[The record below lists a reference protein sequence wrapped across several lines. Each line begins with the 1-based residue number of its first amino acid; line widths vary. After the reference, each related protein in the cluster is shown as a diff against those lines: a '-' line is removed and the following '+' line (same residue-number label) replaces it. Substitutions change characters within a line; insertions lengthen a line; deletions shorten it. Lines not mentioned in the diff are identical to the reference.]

1 MASVFQK
8 YRPQVFPN
16 RYEAVVRVH
25 ELHGGIPSDPR
36 VVEAWLRTKFA
47 EDSDDVLR
55 ELVVETMKE
64 RNLDADAAILEVA
77 QSKHLTGF
85 KRDPDR
91 GLYIEGRQLKACL
104 KESANIAWP
113 SERWGPTKKGT
124 KSYFAEHL
132 FVEEERLY
140 VFDEDGNH
148 VTSPTDIF
156 RSFVKTRF
164 GSSFVLEEY
173 VEDAYLKFHIT
184 TDCDFKPQQWGEL
197 WVRAETNG
205 IGASRSQGFGQFEVI
220 SWEKVGGEVPRSD
233 TAVLTVSVGK
243 G

>member
-1 MASVFQK
+1 MGSVFQK
-8 YRPQVFPN
+8 YRPTVFKN
-16 RYEAVVRVH
+16 RFEGLIHVH

-36 VVEAWLRTKFA
+36 VTENWLKTKFA

-64 RNLDADAAILEVA
+64 RGLDADAAILEVA
-77 QSKHLTGF
+77 SSKHLTGF

-91 GLYIEGRQLKACL
+91 GLFIEGRQLKACL

-113 SERWGPTKKGT
+113 SERWGPTKNGT

-140 VFDEDGNH
+140 ILDAEGNH
-148 VTSPTDIF
+148 VTAPTDIY

-173 VEDAYLKFHIT
+173 VEDAYLKFHAT
-184 TDCDFKPQQWGEL
+184 TDVDFKDEQWGEL
-197 WVRAETNG
+197 WVRGETIG
-205 IGASRSQGFGQFEVI
+205 IGASRSQGFGQFEVVE
-220 SWEKVGGEVPRSD
+220 WEKVSSAQTRKEMAAG
-233 TAVLTVSVGK
+233 
-243 G
+243 